1 MPVFKDHSFRLGASS
16 DQTVPAYDIP
26 QSIRFA
32 YGDGP
37 YLSKAFSSA
46 GSKTFS
52 LSWWTKLGSRTLD
65 ASEESAMFFIAY
77 HSSGYQTDFSIQS
90 SARAS
95 GVSHTFRTYSVNA
108 SGGAVWNYATNRFFQ
123 DPTAWYHF
131 VVVSDTDNGLATDRF
146 RLYINGVRE
155 TSFGTATTPGSGVTP
170 VWGGSTST
178 THYIGSRGNTTNTRF
193 DGYMAEMIYADGYAY
208 GPEYFGKFDSF
219 DNWIPIDY
227 DTTTGNYGT
236 NGFKID
242 GSDASNL
249 GKNVATGNT
258 YASFASSGLGTH
270 DQMIDTPTNNFA
282 TLNPLATDADF
293 EFTQGNLIGD
303 FNNHNTWNDGM
314 GGTIGLSSGK
324 WYWEVRWT
332 GGNYYSIFGVIATN
346 RQHMLDGSGSTIYN
360 DKFNGFQNRSSG
372 TQFDRYREVQSTDLV
387 SGNFAVNDI
396 LQFALDMDNKKL
408 WFGVNGT
415 YQLSGDP
422 SAGSNEIIGSS
433 DLVSSSYT
441 PAFLGYDISADTII
455 HVNFG
460 QDGTFAG
467 TVSAGNN
474 SDANGIGNFKYT
486 VPTGFLAICT
496 RNLFTD

>member
-16 DQTVPAYDIP
+16 DQTVPAYNIP

-46 GSKTFS
+46 GNKKFT
-52 LSWWTKLGSRTLD
+52 LSWWTKLGYRTIN

-95 GVSHTFRTYSVNA
+95 GVNYTFRTYSVNA
-108 SGGAVWNYATNRFFQ
+108 SGSAVWNYATNRTFQ

-131 VVVSDTDNGLATDRF
+131 VVISDTDNGVASERF
-146 RLYINGVRE
+146 RLYVNGIRE
-155 TSFGTATTPGSGVTP
+155 TSFGTATAPGSGVTP

-208 GPEYFGKFDSF
+208 GPEYFGKFDDF

-227 DTTTGNYGT
+227 DSTTGDYGT

-258 YASFASSGLGTH
+258 YASFASSGLATH
-270 DQMIDTPTNNFA
+270 DQMIDTPTNNFCV
-282 TLNPLATDADF
+282 LNPIDERGSGSL
-293 EFTQGNLIGD
+293 TQANLRFVGAS
-303 FNNHNTWNDGM
+303 TNDNVT
-314 GGTIGLSSGK
+314 GTIGMSSGK
-324 WYWEVRWT
+324 WYWELYVEDDQY
-332 GGNYYSIFGVIATN
+332 NYYGIQDGGISATGYTEKAVG
-346 RQHMLDGSGSTIYN
+346 LETDGEGDIHEDDANSGKDS
-360 DKFNGFQNRSSG
+360 F
-372 TQFDRYREVQSTDLV
+372 
-387 SGNFAVNDI
+387 
-396 LQFALDMDNKKL
+396 DMDNGDVIGVAVDVTNKKI
-408 WFGVNGT
+408 WWSKNGQW
-415 YQLSGDP
+415 Y
-422 SAGSNEIIGSS
+422 
-433 DLVSSSYT
+433 
-441 PAFLGYDISADTII
+441 SADDASPSTINI
-455 HVNFG
+455 SEVEAGNQAYSFSSRAPQNGVFMPFIGNYTHGTSRINFG
-460 QDGTFAG
+460 QDGTFSGTITAG
-467 TVSAGNN
+467 GN
-474 SDANGIGNFKYT
+474 SDGNGIGDFKYT
-486 VPTGFLAICT
+486 VPSGFLALCT